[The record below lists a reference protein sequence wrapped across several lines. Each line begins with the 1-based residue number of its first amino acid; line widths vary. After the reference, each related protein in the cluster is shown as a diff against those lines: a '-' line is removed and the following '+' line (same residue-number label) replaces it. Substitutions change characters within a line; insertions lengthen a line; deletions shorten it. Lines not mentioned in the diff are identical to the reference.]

1 MGVRGAS
8 AASTDV
14 LVRMR
19 DARFSF
25 ANASYAQNKYTM
37 QSNNG
42 LAKQNEGTNTLRLGR
57 GQTKVGAKF
66 APGHSIR
73 QPPITACQLHGSLN
87 VPGVFRRMACRLNKR
102 RQLIVTA
109 WDYVRLFSSH
119 NTVPAGVKVL
129 VRERKARFH
138 G

>member
-42 LAKQNEGTNTLRLGR
+42 LAKQNEGTNTLQL

-102 RQLIVTA
+102 LQLIVTA
-109 WDYVRLFSSH
+109 WGYVRLFSSH